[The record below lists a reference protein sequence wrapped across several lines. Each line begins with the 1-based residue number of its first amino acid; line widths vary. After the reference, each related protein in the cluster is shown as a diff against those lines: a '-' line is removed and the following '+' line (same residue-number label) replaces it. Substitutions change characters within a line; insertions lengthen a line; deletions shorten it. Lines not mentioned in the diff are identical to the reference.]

1 VTLSNATGPDA
12 TGPSTQGQTG
22 QSLTT
27 PVMPRVNLM
36 PPEIAEAARFR
47 RVQFAMGGAV
57 VAAVAIVGALYVNAH
72 SKVGAAQEELDAANA
87 ESTQLNSQL
96 ASLASVQDV
105 YTQVAQRQ
113 AMLTQAMGNE
123 IRWSYYLT
131 DLSLKVP
138 DNVWLT
144 NLEAARSDATGVP
157 GAPVAQPGVVTGPA
171 TVAEITYSGVAFEHD
186 NVASWLDALAKEK
199 GFVNPY
205 FTNSSENFIG
215 PKKVYDFT
223 GTVGVTDEA
232 KSNRYAKPAGS

>member
-1 VTLSNATGPDA
+1 MTLNNATGPE
-12 TGPSTQGQTG
+12 THGQTG
-22 QSLTT
+22 QSLTA

-36 PPEIAEAARFR
+36 PPEIAAAAKFR

-72 SKVGAAQEELDAANA
+72 SKVGAAQAELDAATA
-87 ESTQLNSQL
+87 ESTNLNTQL

-105 YTQVAQRQ
+105 YTQVAARQ
-113 AMLTQAMGNE
+113 AMLQQALGNE
-123 IRWSYYLT
+123 VRWSYTLT

-144 NLEAARSDATGVP
+144 NLEAQQSDLGFAATP
-157 GAPVAQPGVVTGPA
+157 GAAPVAPVAGTVTGPA
-171 TVAEITYSGVAFEHD
+171 TIADITFSGVAFDHD

-199 GFVNPY
+199 GFINPY

-215 PKKVYDFT
+215 PKRVVDFT
-223 GTVGVTDEA
+223 GTAQVTDEA